1 MTVTTKPQDRVRPF
15 WLFAYSLPGLPLA
28 AMTLP
33 LAVHLPPFYAVE
45 IGLGWLV
52 TGIIFGSIRFL
63 DVFLDPIMGVMSDRT
78 KTRWGR
84 RRVWMV
90 VSIPIMCIAS
100 YLVFMPSPGATWEY
114 VVASIVL
121 LFVGWTML
129 SIVHLAW
136 GSELSGDYHE
146 RSRITA
152 SREAAYLIGMIC
164 VLLLPAL
171 IQAQGGDKFEQV
183 ASMGWFVI
191 LTLPIGVAIAVWAIP
206 ENPHHVPAHLP
217 LRPALKAIVT
227 NKPLR
232 YVLVAD
238 LVAGI
243 SGGIVA
249 TLFLPMVAFGLEL
262 PKEANWLLLVY
273 FVMGALAIP
282 PMVLLS
288 RRLGKHQTFVL
299 HCLAN
304 AVMIPCIF
312 FLPKGEF
319 VPALVLWTLLG
330 LNMSVGPFLFRAI
343 MADVADHD
351 HVETGQA
358 RAGVYFALLALT
370 NKLGYSCAI
379 FFSYAVL
386 AWIGFDGKGGNAPE
400 TIESM
405 MLLYVVP
412 PTLISVGI
420 ALVMWRFPLDE
431 QKQRELRDIIERRA
445 AAEAQA
451 NAGRVA
457 DAG

>member
-1 MTVTTKPQDRVRPF
+1 MTGQPSPQDRVKTS
-15 WLFAYSLPGLPLA
+15 WLLAYSLPGLPLA

-45 IGLGWLV
+45 IGLGWMV
-52 TGIIFGSIRFL
+52 TGIIFGAVRFL
-63 DVFLDPIMGVMSDRT
+63 DVFLDPVMGVMSDRT
-78 KTRWGR
+78 RTRWGR

-90 VSIPIMCIAS
+90 ASIPIMCFAS
-100 YLVFMPSPGATWEY
+100 FMVFMPDPGVSWSY
-114 VVASIVL
+114 VVAAIVI

-152 SREAAYLIGMIC
+152 SREGAYLVGMIC

-171 IQAQGGDKFEQV
+171 VQAQGGDKFEQI

-191 LTLPIGVAIAVWAIP
+191 LTLPVGVAIAVWTIP

-217 LRPALKAIVT
+217 LGPALKAILV

-232 YVLVAD
+232 YVLVSD
-238 LVAGI
+238 LIAGI

-249 TLFLPMVAFGLEL
+249 TLFLPMVAFGLDL

-273 FVMGALAIP
+273 FVMGAVAIP
-282 PMVLLS
+282 PLVWLS
-288 RRLGKHQTFVL
+288 RRLGKHQTFVF

-304 AVMIPCIF
+304 AIMIPCIF

-319 VPALVLWTLLG
+319 LPALILWTLLG

-379 FFSYAVL
+379 FLSYAML
-386 AWIGFDGKGGNAPE
+386 AWIGFDGKGGNSPE
-400 TIESM
+400 TVESM

-412 PTLISVGI
+412 PTLISLGI

-431 QKQRELRDIIERRA
+431 EKQRELRSIIESRA
-445 AAEAQA
+445 AAQAQSD
-451 NAGRVA
+451 AGRLSP
-457 DAG
+457 GG